1 MIGKKQSLFLYKK
14 KHKLIIMG
22 GFTPYMAKKV
32 YVLDTSVYLTDANS
46 IISFGNNDIVIP
58 FKVLEEVDNHKKRQ
72 DSVGGNARKIIR
84 MLDSLR
90 EKGTLHK
97 GVRLGKGKGIVFV
110 KNCNEH
116 DKNLDLSIADNEII
130 SVALSEKE
138 KNPNR
143 KVIVVSRDI
152 NMRVKCDALGLV
164 TEDYQVN
171 QIVKDTSHIY
181 TGFVEHLVDEPLIDR
196 FYAGEDIYLEK
207 DEIVLMPNQFVLLVS
222 NQNQKKT
229 ALARF
234 LNAHT
239 PLKRINGEHKK
250 GMWGVKPRNK
260 DQIFALDLLQDPSV
274 HIVTLVGKAGSGKTL
289 LAIAAG
295 LYQTM
300 ETQEYKRLV
309 ISRPIQPM
317 GRDIGFL
324 PGTMAE
330 KMAPWVA
337 PIQDNLQFLMGN
349 DKETLRMYIEDG
361 TIEVEALTYI
371 RGRSISNAFIIVDEA
386 QNLTAHELK
395 TIITRVG
402 ENTKLVL
409 TGDVEQIDN
418 VYIDETSN
426 GLTHAVE
433 RFKSYDISGHVTLV
447 KGERSKI
454 ATLAAKIL

>member
-1 MIGKKQSLFLYKK
+1 M
-14 KHKLIIMG
+14 
-22 GFTPYMAKKV
+22 
-32 YVLDTSVYLTDANS
+32 
-46 IISFGNNDIVIP
+46 
-58 FKVLEEVDNHKKRQ
+58 
-72 DSVGGNARKIIR
+72 
-84 MLDSLR
+84 
-90 EKGTLHK
+90 
-97 GVRLGKGKGIVFV
+97 
-110 KNCNEH
+110 
-116 DKNLDLSIADNEII
+116 
-130 SVALSEKE
+130 
-138 KNPNR
+138 
-143 KVIVVSRDI
+143 
-152 NMRVKCDALGLV
+152 
-164 TEDYQVN
+164 
-171 QIVKDTSHIY
+171 
-181 TGFVEHLVDEPLIDR
+181 EHLVDEPLIDR

>member
-1 MIGKKQSLFLYKK
+1 
-14 KHKLIIMG
+14 MG
-22 GFTPYMAKKV
+22 A
-32 YVLDTSVYLTDANS
+32 
-46 IISFGNNDIVIP
+46 
-58 FKVLEEVDNHKKRQ
+58 
-72 DSVGGNARKIIR
+72 NARKIIR

-130 SVALSEKE
+130 SVALNEKE

-181 TGFVEHLVDEPLIDR
+181 TGFIEHLVDEPLIDR
-196 FYAGEDIYLEK
+196 FYAGENIYLEK